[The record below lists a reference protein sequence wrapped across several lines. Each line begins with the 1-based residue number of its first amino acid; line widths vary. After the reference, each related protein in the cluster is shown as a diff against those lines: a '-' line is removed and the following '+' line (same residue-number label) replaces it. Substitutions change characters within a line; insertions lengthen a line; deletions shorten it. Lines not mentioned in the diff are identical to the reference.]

1 MDNLTKTR
9 IVGVGLF
16 GFFAIVNL
24 CALFYRILYGFISF
38 NEKKNNKTYKLKNF
52 SIVGI
57 FTLFTICCILLFLY
71 AALWQDQG
79 VTLKSSV
86 IVVSGRW
93 IALSIIYAISIL
105 YIDASLNLWYKKTYQ
120 AQVFYSVFYAV
131 ISIVLIYLATIY
143 EPSSISI
150 SLVSAKAFLMT
161 SSIISILIS
170 ISLYF
175 LPYNTLIG
183 YFDAHWQRHKKE
195 YKEFNYRTSY
205 FVIMLIYYI
214 TNFIIWFVS
223 ESNEIN
229 SSLDLTQE
237 TIAYLVIDAIIIC
250 FLTILCLY
258 NTIMYYPSYKLA
270 KTIKSM

>member
-16 GFFAIVNL
+16 GFFAIVNF
-24 CALFYRILYGFISF
+24 CALLYRLIYGYISF
-38 NEKKNNKTYKLKNF
+38 NEKKNIKTYKLKNF

-79 VTLKSSV
+79 VTLKASV

-93 IALSIIYAISIL
+93 IALSIVYAISIL
-105 YIDASLNLWYKKTYQ
+105 YIDASLNMWYKKTYQ
-120 AQVFYSVFYAV
+120 AQAFYSVFYAV

-143 EPSSISI
+143 EPSSITI
-150 SLVSAKAFLMT
+150 SLSSAKSFLMT
-161 SSIISILIS
+161 MSIISILLS

-183 YFDAHWQRHKKE
+183 YFDAHWHRHKKE
-195 YKEFNYRTSY
+195 YKEFNYRTFY
-205 FVIMLIYYI
+205 FIIMIIYYI

-237 TIAYLVIDAIIIC
+237 TIAYLVTDAIIIC
-250 FLTILCLY
+250 ILTILCLY
-258 NTIMYYPSYKLA
+258 NTIMYYPNYKLV
-270 KTIKSM
+270 KTMKSL